1 LKFLG
6 DVQISRQMLWESY
19 PVVWITLGW
28 LALLGLSMLALLRLE
43 RVTLDRPVKPVRLWS
58 RVWGSAAV
66 TVVVFFALIGRI
78 SGVNLE
84 NPVPLRWNDAFY
96 AGDSQLGALGLNPV
110 LFFYDTLKVPQ
121 DRYDEAQVRK
131 YYPQVSVY
139 LGVDQPDAERLDF
152 SRRVPVQPHRLEG
165 AAPNVVFIMLESLG
179 TTAVGAYGNPLNP
192 TPNLDQLAKQSWFFR
207 HFYVPVTGTAKT
219 VWASISGVP
228 DVSRSET
235 ATRNPL
241 ITKQRSLI
249 NDLPGY
255 HKLYT
260 IGGNSGWANMNAL
273 VRQSID
279 GVQLYEEGFWKS
291 KNVDV
296 WGISDLDLFK
306 ETDQLLRALPDD
318 EPFFAYIQT
327 AGNH

>member
-1 LKFLG
+1 
-6 DVQISRQMLWESY
+6 M
-19 PVVWITLGW
+19 
-28 LALLGLSMLALLRLE
+28 
-43 RVTLDRPVKPVRLWS
+43 
-58 RVWGSAAV
+58 
-66 TVVVFFALIGRI
+66 
-78 SGVNLE
+78 
-84 NPVPLRWNDAFY
+84 
-96 AGDSQLGALGLNPV
+96 
-110 LFFYDTLKVPQ
+110 
-121 DRYDEAQVRK
+121 
-131 YYPQVSVY
+131 
-139 LGVDQPDAERLDF
+139 
-152 SRRVPVQPHRLEG
+152 
-165 AAPNVVFIMLESLG
+165 
-179 TTAVGAYGNPLNP
+179 
-192 TPNLDQLAKQSWFFR
+192 
-207 HFYVPVTGTAKT
+207 
-219 VWASISGVP
+219 SGVP

-279 GVQLYEEGFWKS
+279 GVQLYEEGYWKS

-327 AGNH
+327 AGNHRPFTIPAENDGFEVIDRPLAEVQAAGSRSVEQYNAA